1 MKEKSI
7 SINKVYLYSLLPILI
22 GTPAIII
29 AYQAIYG
36 TQYREILY
44 QNPTL
49 LIYFIV
55 SIPILIILHELIHG
69 LFFALYAESRF
80 KRIKF
85 GIIWK
90 HLTPYCHCEEAIKAK
105 HYGIVLL
112 MPTLLLGVLPFLFGF
127 IIGNFFVVFIG
138 IMMIWSGIGDILA
151 FKLVK
156 EVPSD
161 TLVIDH
167 TDKVGFYY
175 EVFR

>member
-36 TQYREILY
+36 TEYREILY

-80 KRIKF
+80 ERIKF
-85 GIIWK
+85 GVT
-90 HLTPYCHCEEAIKAK
+90 H
-105 HYGIVLL
+105 
-112 MPTLLLGVLPFLFGF
+112 
-127 IIGNFFVVFIG
+127 
-138 IMMIWSGIGDILA
+138 
-151 FKLVK
+151 
-156 EVPSD
+156 
-161 TLVIDH
+161 
-167 TDKVGFYY
+167 
-175 EVFR
+175 